1 MSRLAL
7 LLALLLAV
15 PAAAQTAHVRVEAE
29 AGEVWVDG
37 DRVGRAGEWVEAAP
51 GVRDLTLVEDSQ
63 TWDPR
68 RAETQVTLA
77 TGDSLVVRIALPV
90 RLRVET
96 LPIRATIVRQG
107 PEGLDT
113 LGLAPLTLDA
123 DAGES
128 VVLVAS
134 LDGYESVRQS
144 VEAGQARV
152 TLVLPLLEDAVPEVA
167 LLPTERS
174 TLGRTLI
181 DMGIAAA
188 TLTAG
193 AVAVRYK
200 FHADE
205 LDDRYRTEG
214 FAEFGDE
221 SVRQEVLS
229 LDRTST
235 IALGAMQ
242 VGIGA
247 LALRF
252 VLR

>member
-37 DRVGRAGEWVEAAP
+37 DRAGRAGEWVEAEP

-68 RAETQVTLA
+68 RAQTQVTLA

-221 SVRQEVLS
+221 SIRQEVLS

>member
-37 DRVGRAGEWVEAAP
+37 DRAGRAGEWVEAEP
-51 GVRDLTLVEDSQ
+51 GLRELTLVEDSQ

-200 FHADE
+200 FRADA

-214 FAEFGDE
+214 SAEFGVE

-229 LDRTST
+229 FDRTST

-242 VGIGA
+242 VGVGA

>member
-68 RAETQVTLA
+68 RAQTQVTLA

-152 TLVLPLLEDAVPEVA
+152 TLVLPLLEDALEHNASLVSVNGVEP
-167 LLPTERS
+167 
-174 TLGRTLI
+174 
-181 DMGIAAA
+181 AAA
-188 TLTAG
+188 YCKRNAAGYAKMSAAVVCWLCITRLAPPKGITADTG
-193 AVAVRYK
+193 LIIARHV
-200 FHADE
+200 HAT
-205 LDDRYRTEG
+205 RGQRCWI
-214 FAEFGDE
+214 AN
-221 SVRQEVLS
+221 
-229 LDRTST
+229 T
-235 IALGAMQ
+235 I
-242 VGIGA
+242 
-247 LALRF
+247 
-252 VLR
+252 

>member
-1 MSRLAL
+1 MSRLAF
-7 LLALLLAV
+7 LLAFLLAV
-15 PAAAQTAHVRVEAE
+15 PAAAQTAHVRVDAE

-37 DRVGRAGEWVEAAP
+37 DRAGRAGEWVEAEP
-51 GVRDLTLVEDSQ
+51 GLRELTLVEDSQ

-200 FHADE
+200 FRADE

-221 SVRQEVLS
+221 SIRQEVLS

>member
-1 MSRLAL
+1 MSRLAF
-7 LLALLLAV
+7 LLAFLLVV
-15 PAAAQTAHVRVEAE
+15 PAAAQTAHVRVDAE

-37 DRVGRAGEWVEAAP
+37 DRAGRAGEWVEAAP

-68 RAETQVTLA
+68 RAQTQVTLA

-221 SVRQEVLS
+221 SIRQEVLS